1 MIFWRRFTVTSS
13 TDLQGLRI
21 LITRP
26 EGRNEELRS
35 ALVAAGAQVW
45 VQPLLRIVPLAENDE
60 RYQHAR
66 RCLLDLDLYQHIIFI
81 SVNAVAC
88 GMALIDDLWP
98 QYPLGVRCHA
108 IGAATAKALHDW
120 PWPAGA
126 LTPLEAQQGG
136 AMDSDSLL
144 ASAAFNGVDG
154 QRVLIVR
161 GCGGREQLAQK
172 LRERNARVDYAEC
185 YQRCGPGEA
194 ADDLQ
199 SQLEAASIQLVCLNS
214 GDTLQ
219 QFTQRIAAARRDE
232 YHLVL
237 PSARV
242 QQLAQEAGF
251 RHTLLAENAG
261 TAATLAAIKTWQ
273 REHNVGNPK

>member
-1 MIFWRRFTVTSS
+1 MSSS

-26 EGRNEELRS
+26 EGRNDELRS

-45 VQPLLRIVPLAENDE
+45 VQPLLCIVPLDSSDE
-60 RYQHAR
+60 RYQQAR
-66 RCLLDLDLYQHIIFI
+66 RRLLDLDLYQHIIFI

-88 GMALIDDLWP
+88 GMALIDELWP
-98 QYPLGVRCHA
+98 QYPVGVRCHA
-108 IGAATAKALHDW
+108 IGVATARALCEW
-120 PWPAGA
+120 PWPADA
-126 LTPLEAQQGG
+126 LTPLDELQQR

-144 ASAAFNGVDG
+144 ASSAFADVDQ

-161 GCGGREQLAQK
+161 GCGGREQLAEK

-185 YQRCGPGEA
+185 YQRCGPELNA
-194 ADDLQ
+194 AVLQ
-199 SQLEAASIQLVCLNS
+199 AQLDEASINFVCLNS

-219 QFTQRIAAARRDE
+219 QFTQRIAAPRRDH

-242 QQLAQEAGF
+242 QQLAEEAGF
-251 RHTLLAENAG
+251 SNTLLAENAG
-261 TAATLAAIKTWQ
+261 TAATLAAIKKWQ
-273 REHNVGNPK
+273 REHHVGHSK

>member
-1 MIFWRRFTVTSS
+1 MAVAEALLAQGAGDILAAFTVTSS

-45 VQPLLRIVPLAENDE
+45 VHPLLRIVPLDENDE

-172 LRERNARVDYAEC
+172 LRERNAR
-185 YQRCGPGEA
+185 
-194 ADDLQ
+194 
-199 SQLEAASIQLVCLNS
+199 
-214 GDTLQ
+214 
-219 QFTQRIAAARRDE
+219 
-232 YHLVL
+232 
-237 PSARV
+237 
-242 QQLAQEAGF
+242 
-251 RHTLLAENAG
+251 
-261 TAATLAAIKTWQ
+261 
-273 REHNVGNPK
+273 